1 MVPSLNLRGVR
12 SVPVLALVLWLV
24 RVPGA
29 EAQNDVSL
37 PLARSVLDSVY
48 SAAQAQRG
56 ETAFRQTCTECH
68 TPSQFSGPNFI
79 TAWRGAPLYQLFD
92 LIRTTMPNDFP
103 GSLPAQTYADI
114 VAYILKLNQYPAGQK
129 ELAPD
134 PDSLKAIRIEP
145 PRSP

>member
-1 MVPSLNLRGVR
+1 M
-12 SVPVLALVLWLV
+12 PVLALVLWLV

-48 SAAQAQRG
+48 TAAQAQRG
-56 ETAFRQTCTECH
+56 EASFKQICTECH
-68 TPSQFSGPNFI
+68 TAGQFSGSGFI